1 MATKNFQEFKAL
13 VEHAERQADENEEIY
28 AQWWA
33 NNPPS
38 QGWVPTFQRPN
49 WDIPEAL
56 RLAQLYFAAPN
67 RVYREILEEKINS
80 ALEPGPNDA
89 HMGAPRW

>member
-1 MATKNFQEFKAL
+1 MATKNFQDFKQIVSA
-13 VEHAERQADENEEIY
+13 AEKQAEEAENLR

-33 NNPPS
+33 DNPPS
-38 QGWVPTFQRPN
+38 QGWVPTFQRPD

-56 RLAQLYFAAPN
+56 RLAQLYFDAPN
-67 RVYREILEEKINS
+67 GVYREHLAEKIDE

>member
-1 MATKNFQEFKAL
+1 MTTTFQDFKDIVLA
-13 VEHAERQADENEEIY
+13 AERQAGEAEDMY

-33 NNPPS
+33 DNPPS
-38 QGWVPTFQRPN
+38 QGWVPTFQRPM
-49 WDIPEAL
+49 WDIGLAL
-56 RLAQLYFAAPN
+56 RLARRYFDAPN
-67 RVYREILEEKINS
+67 GVYREHLAAKIDA